1 MAWTTPV
8 DYTTGQVISATIWNN
23 LVGASGNIIETAGGK
38 VTTAGDLVYG
48 TGANAVSRLGIGS
61 ASNVLKTN
69 TGATAPEWGTIA
81 ASELTGW
88 GNDKVVYTGNS
99 GTLTELALG
108 SSGTFLKS
116 NGATSAPSFDTATVA
131 SSAITGWGN
140 DKVMYTNNSGSLVEL
155 ALGAS
160 GEFLKS
166 NGATSA
172 PTFAAPAAGGT
183 NGLELLGSHT
193 TEATTTNSFA
203 TDLVTITWTSTSKP
217 ILIIGRARFSTS
229 HGNGYVDLKATHSGG
244 TVTISDTASPGLVFA
259 ATSSYAQQGGNF
271 VTILW
276 TNLPSGNDANYQV
289 AGNDVWSVN
298 ARGPSYGW
306 GTFGTNTPGARPAN
320 SFPSNAIE
328 GITLTGYSS
337 SSGTTAINDVY
348 VYSFATS

>member
-1 MAWTTPV
+1 MA
-8 DYTTGQVISATIWNN
+8 DNRIFKGDSRI
-23 LVGASGNIIETAGGK
+23 GNFFRKT
-38 VTTAGDLVYG
+38 YG
-48 TGANAVSRLGIGS
+48 TGLQG
-61 ASNVLKTN
+61 
-69 TGATAPEWGTIA
+69 
-81 ASELTGW
+81 
-88 GNDKVVYTGNS
+88 
-99 GTLTELALG
+99 
-108 SSGTFLKS
+108 
-116 NGATSAPSFDTATVA
+116 VA
-131 SSAITGWGN
+131 KGVADVAG
-140 DKVMYTNNSGSLVEL
+140 
-155 ALGAS
+155 
-160 GEFLKS
+160 
-166 NGATSA
+166 
-172 PTFAAPAAGGT
+172 GGT

-217 ILIIGRARFSTS
+217 ILIIGRARWSTS

-244 TVTISDTASPGLVFA
+244 TVTISNTSNPGLVMA

-271 VTILW
+271 MTILW

-298 ARGPSYGW
+298 ARGPASGW

-320 SFPSNAIE
+320 AFPSNAIE